1 MTRLSRPSSAE
12 PEPEQVARVGLQAER
27 TSIAWQR
34 TALTLTAFSVLMRHA
49 ANSQRLG
56 QVPGAIGVAVALWLL
71 LVTER
76 RYSTSIRRVRD
87 GRSPVAPGMIL
98 ALTLAVVG
106 LAVAAFGVLLLTT
119 R

>member
-1 MTRLSRPSSAE
+1 MARSRSEE
-12 PEPEQVARVGLQAER
+12 PEPVALLGLQAER

-34 TALTLTAFSVLMRHA
+34 TALTLTAFSALMLHA

-56 QVPGAIGVAVALWLL
+56 QVPGALGVGVSLWLL
-71 LVTER
+71 LATER
-76 RYSTSIRRVRD
+76 RYSSSVRQARD
-87 GRSPVAPGMIL
+87 GHSPVAPRMIL

-106 LAVAAFGVLLLTT
+106 LSVASFGVLLLTA

>member
-1 MTRLSRPSSAE
+1 MTGLVRHGSAA
-12 PEPEQVARVGLQAER
+12 PEPVAGVGLQSER

-34 TALTLTAFSVLMRHA
+34 TALTLTAFSALMLHA

-56 QVPGAIGVAVALWLL
+56 QVPGAIGIAVALWLL
-71 LVTER
+71 LVNDR
-76 RYSTSIRRVRD
+76 RYSASVRRVRE
-87 GRSPVAPGMIL
+87 GVSPVAPRMIL

-106 LAVAAFGVLLLTT
+106 LSVAAFGVLLLTT